1 MNVRDTP
8 FRSHFLMN
16 SLKGLFYFLY
26 NKNSLSI
33 LLKEK
38 RKKGLEK
45 MEKLNLSKDKGITIL
60 LLTITINILL
70 ILAGIT
76 IAGLTGKNGL
86 IKNAGQA
93 KEETEI
99 SNEKEILER
108 ATATTMGKDRRGNIE
123 EENLVVRN
131 LRF

>member
-123 EENLVVRN
+123 EENLVFRN

>member
-131 LRF
+131 LRL

>member
-60 LLTITINILL
+60 LLTITIIVLL

-76 IAGLTGKNGL
+76 ITALTGENGL

-108 ATATTMGKDRRGNIE
+108 ATARCNVTRFKRNCKRRK
-123 EENLVVRN
+123 
-131 LRF
+131 FKK